1 MLFRETQFRHVDDT
15 NFPTNVFHFVP
26 NELILSQQNPQSH
39 LIEVHDRHFRYMLLS
54 YNNYEPI
61 LCLIFTYR
69 CYGASYCKRG
79 HSRILKKWEKSIYMV
94 LELDDLDKGTIR
106 CTLWEEFATQLV
118 RHMQDNPTTEYILII
133 QFAKFNFFKG
143 LVMGVSNINYNSI
156 LYINPDFKEVKDF
169 RQSFIIGN
177 DQLKNVLT
185 QLPSYTSYSL
195 EDDMLN
201 RTPYKPICEIKEL
214 TENRNGWWYK
224 GCKLCYRALK
234 EEESSFY
241 CMFCESFPNT
251 HVPRFCI
258 QLRVCDDI
266 DNASFVIYDKEASR
280 YLGISASD
288 LRAAQLSMGFSKDDL
303 PDELNSFI
311 GKKFLFKISVK
322 LDDINAFQPCK
333 ITVLKLCEDLQLI
346 SLVASKYNIYDENIA
361 MENFEIQSIQTNYN
375 ETPRISSG
383 FVSMS
388 IKLII
393 RDSQITKSLRPNDS
407 RSLNSLSLGQEQRKL
422 LKN

>member
-1 MLFRETQFRHVDDT
+1 
-15 NFPTNVFHFVP
+15 
-26 NELILSQQNPQSH
+26 
-39 LIEVHDRHFRYMLLS
+39 
-54 YNNYEPI
+54 
-61 LCLIFTYR
+61 
-69 CYGASYCKRG
+69 
-79 HSRILKKWEKSIYMV
+79 
-94 LELDDLDKGTIR
+94 
-106 CTLWEEFATQLV
+106 
-118 RHMQDNPTTEYILII
+118 MQDNPTTEYILII
-133 QFAKFNFFKG
+133 QFAKFNFFK
-143 LVMGVSNINYNSI
+143 V
-156 LYINPDFKEVKDF
+156 FF
-169 RQSFIIGN
+169 FSFIIGN

-214 TENRNGWWYK
+214 TESRFYCIIGIVISIENRNGWWYK

-375 ETPRISSG
+375 ETPRDYNSQSCEIIHLDSNQDYATSKRPISS
-383 FVSMS
+383 V
-388 IKLII
+388 L
-393 RDSQITKSLRPNDS
+393 
-407 RSLNSLSLGQEQRKL
+407 
-422 LKN
+422 